1 MGGMA
6 PCCVV
11 GTRWLGG
18 LPTTVPGAT
27 WIEMTK
33 MQAPQKKGGKQFKA
47 RSGQEWTVQVSEV
60 HAVSKET
67 LLLFPPWL
75 SAFSF
80 FSKARQEICR
90 DNLVLV
96 QGSKAK
102 TDSRQKRTKG
112 CKKSPEKIKE
122 KTTTSNPRRG
132 TWNNNGLQTMWPKHW
147 PWAHDPMEIQ
157 LLAQPLKQ
165 MTEKAEVT
173 TPNQGTSHCR
183 RTVVQYTIPYNLHPL
198 VSLSVI

>member
-1 MGGMA
+1 MAVHVASRSRLLSWYSCKKRVKCIGTVLTTVYWHADRMLQCLMGGMA

-11 GTRWLGG
+11 GTIWLGG

-132 TWNNNGLQTMWPKHW
+132 T
-147 PWAHDPMEIQ
+147 
-157 LLAQPLKQ
+157 
-165 MTEKAEVT
+165 
-173 TPNQGTSHCR
+173 
-183 RTVVQYTIPYNLHPL
+183 
-198 VSLSVI
+198 

>member
-1 MGGMA
+1 MYWDSVNNCLLTCWPYAAMFNGGN
-6 PCCVV
+6 
-11 GTRWLGG
+11 GTVLWSCRGYMTWRLAKCQ
-18 LPTTVPGAT
+18 LPVPGAT

-132 TWNNNGLQTMWPKHW
+132 T
-147 PWAHDPMEIQ
+147 
-157 LLAQPLKQ
+157 
-165 MTEKAEVT
+165 
-173 TPNQGTSHCR
+173 
-183 RTVVQYTIPYNLHPL
+183 
-198 VSLSVI
+198 